1 MALIGIPTQLFMIH
15 MGIALIYQFWI
26 HTEVF
31 DSLGPLDLIMNVP
44 GHHQI
49 HHGRNPCCIDKNYA
63 GVFIIWDRL
72 YGTFK
77 DRNSIT
83 EPVLG

>member
-1 MALIGIPTQLFMIH
+1 MIH

-44 GHHQI
+44 AHHQI
-49 HHGRNPCCIDKNYA
+49 HHGRNPSCIDKNYA

-72 YGTFK
+72 YGTFQ
-77 DRNSIT
+77 DRSSIT
-83 EPVLG
+83 EPVLGLT